1 MTDVSRRSVI
11 GAGAAAIAAGALGVG
26 VPLAGAPGAAQ
37 AADPTY
43 TSTSRLYTR
52 SRWSKATGRWFT
64 ATAGGRSVNLQLIGV
79 GDVAGARAGAAD
91 AFTLTF
97 ARRKAG
103 PGQQTFQLSR
113 RRFTPTSLF
122 LVPDEDRR
130 TYTAVVNTTR

>member
-11 GAGAAAIAAGALGVG
+11 GAGAAVIAAGALG
-26 VPLAGAPGAAQ
+26 LGAPLVGASGVAH

-43 TSTSRLYTR
+43 TSRSRLYTR
-52 SRWSKATGRWFT
+52 TRWSKATGRWFT
-64 ATAGGRSVNLQLIGV
+64 ASAGGRNVNLQLIGV

-97 ARRKAG
+97 ARAKAG
-103 PGQQTFQLSR
+103 PEQTTFQVAR
-113 RRFTPTSLF
+113 PRFTPTSLF
-122 LVPDEDRR
+122 LVPDADRR

>member
-26 VPLAGAPGAAQ
+26 APLVGAPGAAQ

-52 SRWSKATGRWFT
+52 SRWSNAVGRWFT
-64 ATAGGRSVNLQLIGV
+64 ASAGGGSLNLQLIGV
-79 GDVAGARAGAAD
+79 GDVAGARAGAES

-97 ARRKAG
+97 ARAKAG
-103 PGQQTFQLSR
+103 PAQGTFLMSW

-122 LVPDEDRR
+122 LVPDAERR
-130 TYTAVVNTTR
+130 TYTAVVNATR